1 MTKAVYPGSFDPIT
15 HGHCDL
21 VERAAR
27 QFDQVVVAI
36 AHNINKQTM
45 FTVDERVELAE
56 KVLAHLPNVTVIPV
70 TGLIVDFT
78 EQQGATAILRGL
90 RAVSDFE
97 FEFQLASMNR
107 NLKPDIETL
116 FMTPAEQYAYIS
128 SSLVKEVARF
138 NGDVS
143 MFLHPLVLERVKQKL
158 AAQ

>member
-1 MTKAVYPGSFDPIT
+1 LTKAVYPGSFDPIT
-15 HGHCDL
+15 HGHSDL

-36 AHNINKQTM
+36 ANNVNKQTM
-45 FTVDERVELAE
+45 FTIDERVELAAA
-56 KVLAHLPNVTVIPV
+56 VLAHLDNVTVEKV
-70 TGLIVDFT
+70 SGVIVDFA
-78 EQQGATAILRGL
+78 QQHSATAILRGL

-116 FMTPAEQYAYIS
+116 FMIPAEHYTYVS
-128 SSLVKEVARF
+128 SSLVKEVAKF

-143 MFLHPLVLERVKQKL
+143 EFLHPLVLERVQQKL
-158 AAQ
+158 AKQ

>member
-15 HGHCDL
+15 HGHSDL

-27 QFDQVVVAI
+27 QFDHVVVAI
-36 AHNINKQTM
+36 ANNINKKTT
-45 FTVDERVELAE
+45 FSIEERVELANE
-56 KVLAHLPNVTVIPV
+56 VFAHCPNVSVEPV
-70 TGLIVDFT
+70 EGLIVDFA
-78 EQQGATAILRGL
+78 QSRGASAIIRGL

-97 FEFQLASMNR
+97 FEFQMASMNR

-116 FMTPAEQYAYIS
+116 FMIPSEHYASIS

-143 MFLHPLVLERVKQKL
+143 GFLHPLVLERLKEKL
-158 AAQ
+158 AQA

>member
-15 HGHCDL
+15 HGHSDL

-36 AHNINKQTM
+36 ANNVNKQTM
-45 FTVDERVELAE
+45 FTIDERVELAAA
-56 KVLAHLPNVTVIPV
+56 VLAHLDNVTVEKV
-70 TGLIVDFT
+70 SGLIVDFA
-78 EQQGATAILRGL
+78 QQHSATAILRGL

-116 FMTPAEQYAYIS
+116 FMIPAEHYTYVS
-128 SSLVKEVARF
+128 SSLVKEVAKF

-143 MFLHPLVLERVKQKL
+143 EFLHPLVLERVQQKL
-158 AAQ
+158 AKQ